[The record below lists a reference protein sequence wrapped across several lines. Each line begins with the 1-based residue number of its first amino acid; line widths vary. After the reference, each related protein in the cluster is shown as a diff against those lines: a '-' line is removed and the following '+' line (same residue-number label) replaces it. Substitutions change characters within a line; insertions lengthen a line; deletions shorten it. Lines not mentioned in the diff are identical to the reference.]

1 MNCRHYDKE
10 FNCCKILS
18 DWSDPMPVLQPCIK
32 GPCKHYEH
40 TKRVNV
46 LLDQIT
52 KGLRCC
58 SINRGEDC
66 DNCPYLKRGTTTG
79 CVNLLIEDTLNYLES
94 RNIEQF
100 VTELD
105 SYLKDYST
113 GDIDNATLLKII
125 DKLKERWL
133 M

>member
-1 MNCRHYDKE
+1 MLN
-10 FNCCKILS
+10 
-18 DWSDPMPVLQPCIK
+18 
-32 GPCKHYEH
+32 
-40 TKRVNV
+40 
-46 LLDQIT
+46 QIT
-52 KGLRCC
+52 NGLRCC

-79 CVNLLIEDTLNYLES
+79 CVNVLIEDTLDYLES
-94 RNIEQF
+94 HNIEQIF
-100 VTELD
+100 VELD

-133 M
+133 K